1 VSWRS
6 ACSAFLLAVG
16 LAGAPA
22 ARAQHSGH
30 GDEAATLWV
39 LPLES
44 LGPDPAL
51 ADLARAVMDLLVV
64 GFSRSDTFAVVE
76 RERLASLLAEQSL
89 TAASLAEPG
98 TRRTLGKLLG
108 ARWMLHGS
116 LARRGTR
123 LRIAVH
129 VSEVASTRVLASA
142 EIEVE
147 PPDLARGLSELT
159 AKLVRA
165 LSGSQGTVAPGE
177 LDPTPVASLHFLR
190 GLGAHYSG
198 EHHLALAEFLRA
210 GAEPALADTAAL
222 WRARTYLA
230 LAEPAHA
237 YLELARLE
245 RRGTHALDRRDLEE
259 RLARCR
265 SSLSAEELRTCEA
278 LLAAGRR

>member
-1 VSWRS
+1 
-6 ACSAFLLAVG
+6 
-16 LAGAPA
+16 
-22 ARAQHSGH
+22 
-30 GDEAATLWV
+30 
-39 LPLES
+39 
-44 LGPDPAL
+44 
-51 ADLARAVMDLLVV
+51 
-64 GFSRSDTFAVVE
+64 VVE

-89 TAASLAEPG
+89 TATSLSEPG
-98 TRRTLGKLLG
+98 TRRALGKLLG

-116 LARRGTR
+116 LARRGAK
-123 LRIAVH
+123 LWIAVH
-129 VSEVASTRVLASA
+129 VTEVASTRVLASG
-142 EIEVE
+142 EIEAE
-147 PPDLARGLSELT
+147 PSDLARELAELT

-165 LSGSQGTVAPGE
+165 LPASHGAVAPGE
-177 LDPTPVASLHFLR
+177 LDPTPVASLHLLR
-190 GLGAHYSG
+190 GLGAYYSG
-198 EHHLALAEFLRA
+198 EHHRALAEFLRA

-265 SSLSAEELRTCEA
+265 SSLSADELRTCEA